1 MILQVITPQ
10 NETYD
15 LKVSFPKDYL
25 GKQVHCLF
33 YIEEEAKSNT
43 PIAMLQKK
51 KPSDF
56 FGILTKEEGEKFHT
70 HITQMR
76 SEWDRNF

>member
-10 NETYD
+10 EETFS
-15 LKVSFPKDYL
+15 LTVSLPKDYL

-33 YIEEEAKSNT
+33 YIEEEAKTISVTNL
-43 PIAMLQKK
+43 PKK

-56 FGILTKEEGEKFHT
+56 FGILTKTEGEKFQNHMEQ
-70 HITQMR
+70 IRGECDR
-76 SEWDRNF
+76 SI

>member
-10 NETYD
+10 QESFD
-15 LKVSFPKDYL
+15 MPVSLPKDYL

-33 YIEEEAKSNT
+33 YIEEEAKTISIT
-43 PIAMLQKK
+43 ASAKK

-56 FGILTKEEGEKFHT
+56 FGILTKTEGEKFHQ
-70 HITQMR
+70 HIEQIRGEWNR
-76 SEWDRNF
+76 SI

>member
-10 NETYD
+10 QEKFD
-15 LKVSFPKDYL
+15 LPVSLPKDYL

-33 YIEEEAKSNT
+33 YIEEEAKIV
-43 PIAMLQKK
+43 PIQKTLDK

-56 FGILTKEEGEKFHT
+56 FGILTATEGAKFEKHIQKMREEWN
-70 HITQMR
+70 R
-76 SEWDRNF
+76 SI

>member
-10 NETYD
+10 QEVFN
-15 LKVSFPKDYL
+15 LPVSLPKDYL

-33 YIEEEAKSNT
+33 YIEEEAKNISVT
-43 PIAMLQKK
+43 EPAKK

-56 FGILTKEEGEKFHT
+56 FGILTKTEGENFHQ
-70 HITQMR
+70 HIEQIR
-76 SEWDRNF
+76 GEWDKNI

>member
-10 NETYD
+10 QESFNLT
-15 LKVSFPKDYL
+15 VSLPKNYL

-33 YIEEEAKSNT
+33 YIEEEAKTISVT
-43 PIAMLQKK
+43 SPAKK

-56 FGILTKEEGEKFHT
+56 FGILTTTEGEKFHH
-70 HITQMR
+70 HIEQIR
-76 SEWDRNF
+76 AEWDRNI